1 MDLLTLIK
9 KSRSIRRFKENVPVS
24 RRQLLQLIE
33 MARRIPSAQNAQP
46 LKYFVSFEKK
56 INDLIFPNL
65 AWAGFLE
72 DWNGPAHE
80 EQPAAYIVVLG
91 DSGLSGSLECDA
103 GIAMQTIL
111 LGAASLRLGGCI
123 IKSVNR
129 EVLKTIINP
138 DTSLDILYVIALG
151 FPDEKI
157 VLEELK
163 PGGNTRYWR
172 DEQGVHHVPK
182 RSLKDLILNYDKI
195 NDK

>member
-1 MDLLTLIK
+1 MDLLTLVK
-9 KSRSIRRFKENVPVS
+9 KSRSIRRFKVNMPVS
-24 RRQLLQLIE
+24 RKQLLQLIE
-33 MARRIPSAQNAQP
+33 MTRRVPSAQNGQP
-46 LKYFVSFEKK
+46 IKYFLSFEKEM
-56 INDLIFPNL
+56 NDLIFPHL
-65 AWAGFLE
+65 KWAGFLE

-80 EQPAAYIVVLG
+80 ERPAAYIVVLG

-111 LGAASLRLGGCI
+111 LGAASMGFGGCI

-129 EVLKTIINP
+129 ELLASALNL